1 MQKILRLLC
10 QSLLKY
16 SNNYSMKSGRLLNY
30 YRDKVNN
37 NAIGNAAD
45 YRVNNNKTIKSKSFE
60 YKAKIIGSTAA
71 DNDTLDT

>member
-1 MQKILRLLC
+1 M
-10 QSLLKY
+10 
-16 SNNYSMKSGRLLNY
+16 NY

-37 NAIGNAAD
+37 NTIGNAAD

-60 YKAKIIGSTAA
+60 YKAKIIGSTTA